1 MYSLQYSIGVQE
13 HPNNR
18 KKKKK
23 KRERDKTLMHPKDF
37 SIH

>member
-23 KRERDKTLMHPKDF
+23 KKERETKP
-37 SIH
+37 